1 MPTLLDFRRRIRS
14 VKNTQQITRA
24 MKFIAAARLRRAQET
39 ATSLRPYAAGIR
51 EVLRSA
57 MSRIE
62 NPEQFPLLTQR
73 PEERVLVLVA
83 AGERGLAGAFNANVL
98 RRAFEFLREKN
109 DKTVEVIPIA
119 KKSRDAFAKRSW
131 KIVAEYVD
139 VTTRADLAVAA
150 KIAAEVMKIYEA
162 HQADSVY
169 LIYNEFKN
177 VMAQTLRVEKLL
189 PLEPAALGEPSKT
202 RQDADVKATGVTA
215 RIDVGTVSV
224 GGSTSVQ
231 AGGHA
236 SEVAPSSAVGTSS
249 VPASAS
255 VPASGKSL
263 NAVAASPTVPV
274 DYIYE
279 QPAAEIFNKLVPR
292 YVEMQIYRMLAE
304 TSAAEHAARMTAMDS
319 ATRNASDVIDALTLH
334 MNKVRQAAITREII
348 EVVSGAASAG

>member
-39 ATSLRPYAAGIR
+39 AVSLRPYAGGIR

-57 MSRIE
+57 MSRVE
-62 NPEQFPLLTQR
+62 NPEQFPLLAQR

-83 AGERGLAGAFNANVL
+83 SGERGLCGAFNANVL

-109 DKTVEVIPIA
+109 GKSVEVIAIA
-119 KKSRDAFAKRSW
+119 KKSRDAFRKRSW
-131 KIVAEYVD
+131 KIAAEYVD
-139 VTTRADLAVAA
+139 ITTRADIKVARE
-150 KIAAEVMKIYEA
+150 ITGEVMKIYEA
-162 HQADSVY
+162 HQADSVF

-177 VMAQTLRVEKLL
+177 VMQQTLRVEKLL
-189 PLEPAALGEPSKT
+189 PLERAALGEKDKT
-202 RQDADVKATGVTA
+202 
-215 RIDVGTVSV
+215 
-224 GGSTSVQ
+224 
-231 AGGHA
+231 
-236 SEVAPSSAVGTSS
+236 APPASSAD
-249 VPASAS
+249 A
-255 VPASGKSL
+255 
-263 NAVAASPTVPV
+263 V

-279 QPAAEIFNKLVPR
+279 QPAAEIFNRLVPR

-304 TSAAEHAARMTAMDS
+304 TSAAEHAARMTAMES
-319 ATRNASDVIDALTLH
+319 ATSNASDVIDALTLH

>member
-39 ATSLRPYAAGIR
+39 AVSLRPYATGIR

-62 NPEQFPLLTQR
+62 NPEQFPMLAQR
-73 PEERVLVLVA
+73 PEGKVLVLVTS
-83 AGERGLAGAFNANVL
+83 GERGLCGAFNANVL
-98 RRAFEFLREKN
+98 RRAFEFLREKS
-109 DKTVEVIPIA
+109 DKSVEVITIA
-119 KKSRDAFAKRSW
+119 KKGRDAFRKRQW
-131 KIVAEYVD
+131 KIAGEWVD
-139 VTTRADLAVAA
+139 VTARADLGKARE
-150 KIAAEVMKIYEA
+150 IAAQAMKIYEA
-162 HQADSVY
+162 GGADSVY

-177 VMAQTLRVEKLL
+177 VMMQTLRVEKLL
-189 PLEPAALGEPSKT
+189 PLDPAALAVHEKS
-202 RQDADVKATGVTA
+202 A
-215 RIDVGTVSV
+215 
-224 GGSTSVQ
+224 
-231 AGGHA
+231 
-236 SEVAPSSAVGTSS
+236 APASSAD
-249 VPASAS
+249 A
-255 VPASGKSL
+255 
-263 NAVAASPTVPV
+263 V

-304 TSAAEHAARMTAMDS
+304 SSAAEHAARMTAMES
-319 ATRNASDVIDALTLH
+319 ATSNASDVIDALTLH

>member
-39 ATSLRPYAAGIR
+39 AVSLRPYAAGIR

-98 RRAFEFLREKN
+98 RRAFDFLREKN
-109 DKTVEVIPIA
+109 DKKVEVIAIA

-131 KIVAEYVD
+131 KIAAEYVD
-139 VTTRADLAVAA
+139 VTTRADLGVAR
-150 KIAAEVMKIYEA
+150 KIAAEVMKVYEV

-177 VMAQTLRVEKLL
+177 VMAANLQVEKLL
-189 PLEPAALGEPSKT
+189 PLEHAALGEPLK
-202 RQDADVKATGVTA
+202 DAPPT
-215 RIDVGTVSV
+215 
-224 GGSTSVQ
+224 
-231 AGGHA
+231 
-236 SEVAPSSAVGTSS
+236 SSAD
-249 VPASAS
+249 A
-255 VPASGKSL
+255 
-263 NAVAASPTVPV
+263 V

-279 QPAAEIFNKLVPR
+279 QPAAEIFSKLVPR

-304 TSAAEHAARMTAMDS
+304 TSAAEHAARMTAMES
-319 ATRNASDVIDALTLH
+319 ATSNASDVIDALTLH

>member
-39 ATSLRPYAAGIR
+39 AVSLRPYAGGIR

-62 NPEQFPLLTQR
+62 NPEQFPLLVER

-83 AGERGLAGAFNANVL
+83 AGERGLCGAFNANVL
-98 RRAFEFLREKN
+98 RTAFDFIRGLG
-109 DKTVEVIPIA
+109 DKSVEVIPIA
-119 KKSRDAFAKRSW
+119 KKSREAFRKRSY

-139 VTTRADLAVAA
+139 VTTKADLKVAA

-162 HQADSVY
+162 NQADSVY

-177 VMAQTLRVEKLL
+177 VMAQTLKVEKLL
-189 PLEPAALGEPSKT
+189 PLETAALG
-202 RQDADVKATGVTA
+202 
-215 RIDVGTVSV
+215 VSDKN
-224 GGSTSVQ
+224 
-231 AGGHA
+231 
-236 SEVAPSSAVGTSS
+236 
-249 VPASAS
+249 VPHSAS
-255 VPASGKSL
+255 TDA
-263 NAVAASPTVPV
+263 V

-279 QPAAEIFNKLVPR
+279 QPATEIFNKLVPR

-304 TSAAEHAARMTAMDS
+304 TSAAEHAARMTAMES
-319 ATRNASDVIDALTLH
+319 ATSNASDVIDALTLH

>member
-39 ATSLRPYAAGIR
+39 AISLRPYASGIR

-57 MSRIE
+57 MSRLE
-62 NPEQFPLLTQR
+62 NPDQFPLLAQR
-73 PEERVLVLVA
+73 PEDRVLVLVT
-83 AGERGLAGAFNANVL
+83 AGERGLCGAFNANVL
-98 RRAFEFLREKN
+98 RRAFEFLREKS
-109 DKTVEVIPIA
+109 DKSLEVIAIA
-119 KKSRDAFAKRSW
+119 KKSRDAFRKRSW
-131 KIVAEYVD
+131 KIAGEYID
-139 VTTRADLAVAA
+139 ITTRADLGKARQ
-150 KIAAEVMKIYEA
+150 IAAEVMKIYEA

-189 PLEPAALGEPSKT
+189 PLERAAL
-202 RQDADVKATGVTA
+202 DVADKN
-215 RIDVGTVSV
+215 
-224 GGSTSVQ
+224 
-231 AGGHA
+231 
-236 SEVAPSSAVGTSS
+236 APPGSSAD
-249 VPASAS
+249 A
-255 VPASGKSL
+255 
-263 NAVAASPTVPV
+263 V

-279 QPAAEIFNKLVPR
+279 QPAGEIFNKLVPR

-304 TSAAEHAARMTAMDS
+304 TSAAEHAARMTAMES
-319 ATRNASDVIDALTLH
+319 ATSNASDVIDALTLH

>member
-39 ATSLRPYAAGIR
+39 AVSLRPYAAGIR

-98 RRAFEFLREKN
+98 RRAFDFLREKN
-109 DKTVEVIPIA
+109 DKKVEVIAIA

-131 KIVAEYVD
+131 KIAAEYVD
-139 VTTRADLAVAA
+139 VTTRADLGVAR
-150 KIAAEVMKIYEA
+150 KIAAEVMKAYEA

-177 VMAQTLRVEKLL
+177 VMAANLRVEKLL
-189 PLEPAALGEPSKT
+189 PLEHAALGEPVK
-202 RQDADVKATGVTA
+202 DAPQT
-215 RIDVGTVSV
+215 
-224 GGSTSVQ
+224 
-231 AGGHA
+231 
-236 SEVAPSSAVGTSS
+236 SSAD
-249 VPASAS
+249 A
-255 VPASGKSL
+255 
-263 NAVAASPTVPV
+263 V

-279 QPAAEIFNKLVPR
+279 QSAAEIFNKLVPR

-304 TSAAEHAARMTAMDS
+304 TSAAEHAARMTAMES
-319 ATRNASDVIDALTLH
+319 ATSNASDVIDALTLH

>member
-109 DKTVEVIPIA
+109 DKKVEVIPIA

-131 KIVAEYVD
+131 KIAAEYVD
-139 VTTRADLAVAA
+139 VTTRADLGVAA
-150 KIAAEVMKIYEA
+150 KIAVEVMKIYES

-189 PLEPAALGEPSKT
+189 PLERAALGEPLK
-202 RQDADVKATGVTA
+202 DAPA
-215 RIDVGTVSV
+215 
-224 GGSTSVQ
+224 
-231 AGGHA
+231 
-236 SEVAPSSAVGTSS
+236 TSS
-249 VPASAS
+249 TDA
-255 VPASGKSL
+255 
-263 NAVAASPTVPV
+263 V

-292 YVEMQIYRMLAE
+292 YVEIQIYRMLAE
-304 TSAAEHAARMTAMDS
+304 TSAAEHAARMTAMES
-319 ATRNASDVIDALTLH
+319 ATSNASDVIDALTLH

>member
-39 ATSLRPYAAGIR
+39 AVSLRPYAAGIR

-62 NPEQFPLLTQR
+62 NPEPFPLLTQR

-83 AGERGLAGAFNANVL
+83 AGERGLCGAFNANVL

-109 DKTVEVIPIA
+109 DKTVEVIAIA

-131 KIVAEYVD
+131 KIAAEYVD
-139 VTTRADLAVAA
+139 VTTRADLGIAR

-189 PLEPAALGEPSKT
+189 PLEHAALGEPLK
-202 RQDADVKATGVTA
+202 DAPQT
-215 RIDVGTVSV
+215 
-224 GGSTSVQ
+224 
-231 AGGHA
+231 
-236 SEVAPSSAVGTSS
+236 SSAD
-249 VPASAS
+249 A
-255 VPASGKSL
+255 
-263 NAVAASPTVPV
+263 V

-304 TSAAEHAARMTAMDS
+304 TSAAEHAARMTAMES
-319 ATRNASDVIDALTLH
+319 ATSNASDVIDALTLH